1 MKVWFCTACALSNC
15 QSTAICLALY
25 IPVLSRDMHFSLQG
39 LWCLPKIEVDLF
51 AATKK
56 ILNLYSIF
64 VVMRYVYWGRDRFM
78 ILDRIV
84 LKKQK
89 KLVTRG
95 ESNKIIV
102 LLLAYSTMYNSD

>member
-1 MKVWFCTACALSNC
+1 MKVWLFSACALSNR

-39 LWCLPKIEVDLF
+39 LWCLLEIEVDLF

-64 VVMRYVYWGRDRFM
+64 LVMRYVY
-78 ILDRIV
+78 
-84 LKKQK
+84 
-89 KLVTRG
+89 
-95 ESNKIIV
+95 
-102 LLLAYSTMYNSD
+102 

>member
-1 MKVWFCTACALSNC
+1 
-15 QSTAICLALY
+15 
-25 IPVLSRDMHFSLQG
+25 
-39 LWCLPKIEVDLF
+39 
-51 AATKK
+51 
-56 ILNLYSIF
+56 
-64 VVMRYVYWGRDRFM
+64 M